1 MCGHWS
7 TLGVFNE
14 ENVAGIDAGC
24 VWGGRLCALRLDAHE
39 APVQIRCAQH
49 QKLGDE

>member
-1 MCGHWS
+1 VCGHWS

-24 VWGGRLCALRLDAHE
+24 VWGGRLCALRLDARE
-39 APVQIRCAQH
+39 PVVQITCAQH
-49 QKLGDE
+49 QKPGDE